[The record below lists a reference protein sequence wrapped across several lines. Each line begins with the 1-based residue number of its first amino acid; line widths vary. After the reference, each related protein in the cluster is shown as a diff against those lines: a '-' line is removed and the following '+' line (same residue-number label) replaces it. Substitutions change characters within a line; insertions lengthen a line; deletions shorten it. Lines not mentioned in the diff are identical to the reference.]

1 MKEKE
6 IAALKPYFD
15 EYDYDLFKDDLN
27 YFTKYLNNK
36 VSVEGYNLNWN
47 NENGLFTFILTDVK
61 QILTELINTETDF
74 TFSISK
80 ANVNNT
86 YEIIS
91 SNHDCTSKF
100 ILKFD
105 IPEKAIKEKNIKLQ
119 NQDYNNLINNNTRAI
134 K

>member
-6 IAALKPYFD
+6 IAKLKPYFD

-27 YFTKYLNNK
+27 YFTKYLNSK
-36 VSVEGYNLNWN
+36 VSVKGYNLTWDKK
-47 NENGLFTFILTDVK
+47 NGIKSFIFSNIE

-80 ANVNNT
+80 ANINNT

-105 IPEKAIKEKNIKLQ
+105 NI
-119 NQDYNNLINNNTRAI
+119 NTENDNI
-134 K
+134 FI

>member
-6 IAALKPYFD
+6 IATLKPYFD
-15 EYDYDLFKDDLN
+15 EYDYDLFKDNLN

-80 ANVNNT
+80 AKVSNN
-86 YEIIS
+86 YEII
-91 SNHDCTSKF
+91 
-100 ILKFD
+100 
-105 IPEKAIKEKNIKLQ
+105 
-119 NQDYNNLINNNTRAI
+119 
-134 K
+134 

>member
-1 MKEKE
+1 MKKE
-6 IAALKPYFD
+6 IAKLKPYFD
-15 EYDYDLFKDDLN
+15 EYDYDFFKDDLN

-36 VSVEGYNLNWN
+36 VNVKGYNLNWN

-86 YEIIS
+86 YEIIT

-105 IPEKAIKEKNIKLQ
+105 IPEKAIKEKNIKF
-119 NQDYNNLINNNTRAI
+119 
-134 K
+134 